1 MIKYNKKRYSNP
13 YALTYGSIINDNV
26 KLVEHNQENIQLLFE
41 AITQTKKLIEYQYKD
56 LKQEILENKEL
67 HKFFDIKKIRVKG
80 SYHKAHNKTLI
91 TKL

>member
-67 HKFFDIKKIRVKG
+67 HKFFDIKKIRIKG